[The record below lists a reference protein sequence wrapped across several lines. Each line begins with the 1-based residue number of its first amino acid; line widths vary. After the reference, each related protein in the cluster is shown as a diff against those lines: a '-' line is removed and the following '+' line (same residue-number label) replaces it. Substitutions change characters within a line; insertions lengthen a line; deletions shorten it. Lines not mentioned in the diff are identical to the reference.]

1 MYICMYISLY
11 ILGLESAY
19 ERTCDLG
26 LFEHGLLCL
35 TCLNPVLPIFMHM
48 PYFILCYH
56 WIILHCVNI
65 SNLL

>member
-56 WIILHCVNI
+56 
-65 SNLL
+65 